1 MKMFNFRDSEAL
13 GRVTLVDTTTVV
25 VSVSDM
31 EQLRRFHIN
40 QLAVMHSR
48 KPGQYLIGLVIKIAR
63 KSQYNSRTTENYF
76 ENNYILNNK
85 SNLVVMRLIG
95 TFYCHIDDEI
105 NTFKKTLET
114 VPDIDSFCFPLEGMR
129 LAEFMK
135 TISRVDN
142 EKLGIDL
149 GRFVLYD
156 STVAYLDGSKFFQ
169 RHAMIVGST
178 GSGKSWTVARL
189 LEQVSDLPQANAI
202 LFDIHGEYQ
211 ELTGKGFR
219 NIKIA
224 GPNDL
229 GSTKSLGKNIL
240 HLPYWL
246 LEYKDLAKILGI
258 NIRTASVLERI
269 LREEIVSE
277 KIKTVRSKGREDM
290 VKRVTVS
297 SPIPFKIK
305 NVRDSLKRKIRVLEK
320 NKKRTRSQEDR
331 YDRLVNL
338 VAIIQSRIDD
348 LRLAFL
354 FHAPIKC
361 YEWDWLAKMNRE
373 ISAGSNTQTKNRGGI
388 KIIDFSNIPSEIVPL
403 VIKSI
408 VHVVFNA
415 SIRTDERKRHPIAII
430 CDEADLYIR
439 SQTRRPGDSGT
450 TSDIFERVAKEGR
463 KHGIGLVVVCQS
475 PSRVNNTVL
484 SQCNNIIAMRLPNHR
499 DREIVRSFLPEN
511 LTDLNDLIPALDVGE
526 ALVVGDSI
534 MLPAHLKISKPNKP
548 PRSDTLDFI
557 KMWSKENLE
566 FGGDEAIESWRL
578 QGLTGYPDSDFE

>member
-1 MKMFNFRDSEAL
+1 MKIFNFKDSEAL
-13 GRVTLVDTTTVV
+13 GRVTFVDTTTVTV
-25 VSVSDM
+25 AVSDM
-31 EQLRRFHIN
+31 ERLKRFHIN
-40 QLAVMHSR
+40 QLAVLHSR
-48 KPGQYLIGLVIKIAR
+48 KPGQYLIGLVVKISHE
-63 KSQYNSRTTENYF
+63 SQYSSRTIENHF
-76 ENNYILNNK
+76 EDNYIIDSRK
-85 SNLVVMRLIG
+85 NLVVMRLIG
-95 TFYCHIDDEI
+95 TFYNHIDDEI

-114 VPDIDSFCFPLEGMR
+114 VPDIDSSCFPLEGMR

-135 TISRVDN
+135 TVSRVEN
-142 EKLGIDL
+142 GELGIDL

-189 LEQVSDLPQANAI
+189 LEKISDLPQANAI

-224 GPNDL
+224 GAKDI
-229 GSTKSLGKNIL
+229 GSTRSLGTNIL

-246 LEYKDLAKILGI
+246 FEYKDLAEILGI
-258 NIRTASVLERI
+258 HIRTASVLERI

-277 KIKTVRSKGREDM
+277 KIKSVKSIGREDM
-290 VKRVTVS
+290 IKRVTVS
-297 SPIPFKIK
+297 SPIPFKMK
-305 NVRDSLKRKIRVLEK
+305 NVRDSLKRKIRALEK
-320 NKKRTRSQEDR
+320 NKKLTRSQQER
-331 YDRLVNL
+331 YDRFVNL
-338 VAIIQSRIDD
+338 VARIQSRIDD
-348 LRLAFL
+348 RRLAFL
-354 FHAPIKC
+354 FHAPSKC
-361 YEWDWLAKMNRE
+361 YEWDWLEKMNRE
-373 ISAGSNTQTKNRGGI
+373 ISARSYIQKRNGGGI
-388 KIIDFSNIPSEIVPL
+388 KIIDFSSIPLEFVPL
-403 VIKSI
+403 AINTI

-415 SIRTDERKRHPIAII
+415 SIRTEEGKRHPIAIV

-439 SQTRRPGDSGT
+439 PQARRPSDSGT

-475 PSRVNNTVL
+475 PSYVNNLVL
-484 SQCNNIIAMRLPNHR
+484 SQCNNIIAMRLPHHR
-499 DREIVRSFLPEN
+499 DRETIRSFLPEN
-511 LTDLNDLIPALDVGE
+511 LKDLNDLIPALDVGE

-534 MLPAHLKISKPNKP
+534 MLPAHLKISKPNKR
-548 PRSDTLDFI
+548 PRSNTLDFI